1 MQQGYSFLSI
11 NILIFRTKVCVSHRS
26 PHVSN
31 LSPRTPSSS
40 AACCVL
46 LSVAPHHT
54 AALDIRHRPTAAS
67 HFALAA

>member
-1 MQQGYSFLSI
+1 MQQGLSFLST
-11 NILIFRTKVCVSHRS
+11 NIFILRTKVRVSHRS

-31 LSPRTPSSS
+31 LSPLTPSSS

-54 AALDIRHRPTAAS
+54 AALDFRLRPAAAS
-67 HFALAA
+67 HCALAA